1 MGVILLLISE
11 LKHENGEMPDS
22 DQLRSELT
30 DRAEQLID
38 DSCLLVVDSKH
49 SFRPIKNSALST
61 TSPTL
66 HQARLPSSPTPSSST
81 TATATTSNNNNTND
95 RPNPFDRHRFDQV
108 LRLPKRDP
116 VQAGHLLE
124 TIYEDH
130 PFRSDGTSLQD
141 WISEYRIG
149 YFNPT
154 SSSTTISS
162 NTDQSPTE
170 STSYTPTLI
179 RTPRPF
185 LQTPIA
191 GPSTTRNG
199 TTRRSH
205 LDRAYELVE
214 INQQAVIDAQHGLGI
229 ANLSLAQA
237 YSQLV
242 HAQKI
247 KDYLVRQ
254 AAEGCKP
261 HYGPWDTHQSP

>member
-1 MGVILLLISE
+1 MRMEKCQTVTNFDLNSLI
-11 LKHENGEMPDS
+11 
-22 DQLRSELT
+22 
-30 DRAEQLID
+30 EQNNLSD
-38 DSCLLVVDSKH
+38 DSCLLVVDSKVH
-49 SFRPIKNSALST
+49 DLTLWLQDHLSSPEHNSTPSDRSRT
-61 TSPTL
+61 PPSPPPSPTL

-95 RPNPFDRHRFDQV
+95 RPNPFERHRFDQV
-108 LRLPKRDP
+108 LQTAKRDP

-149 YFNPT
+149 YFNPA

-170 STSYTPTLI
+170 STSY
-179 RTPRPF
+179 
-185 LQTPIA
+185 TPIA